1 MMIHIVFKK
10 YILIRMLMLAGSLL
24 FLLPSQALCS
34 GDIPLNKGAAATLT
48 NIDIADKGGPESSF
62 LNRQYSGAADS
73 NPSGKTLRAMAKASP
88 DSKASY
94 WAKMGTRLSI
104 QKGNGGE
111 TYGRARITL
120 YGLSCNGAVNTPRA
134 SAGKAT
140 LKLYISSAHNKTRT
154 ELNLLTASG
163 NGSEPKIFKKD
174 KTSGSVDVHVAAGD
188 TITVELELIA
198 SAGSGFQK
206 IPAEVD
212 FYTGQKKVTFE
223 GIRVDILN
231 TDAPLPIVAPPAKQ
245 VFFYDNN
252 RCLSTKSND
261 CLTLNKGEQIDDL
274 TQRSISQGVP
284 DTWNDRIACLKIG
297 PDVNRVIVYQSANFK
312 GKSRTFTRTD
322 SNPGG
327 VWSLQGNGWDKDIS
341 SIVVE

>member
-1 MMIHIVFKK
+1 MIHIVFKK

-88 DSKASY
+88 DSKACY
-94 WAKMGTRLSI
+94 WAKMGSRFSI

-111 TYGRARITL
+111 TYGKARITL
-120 YGLSCNGAVNTPRA
+120 YGLSCNGAVNTPRV

-140 LKLYISSAHNKTRT
+140 LKMYVSGTNNKNTT

-163 NGSEPKIFKKD
+163 NGSAPKTFQKD
-174 KTSGSVDVHVAAGD
+174 KITGSVDVHVAAGD

-198 SAGSGFQK
+198 SAGTGFQK

-212 FYTGQKKVTFE
+212 FYSGQKKATFE
-223 GIRVDILN
+223 GIRVEILS
-231 TDAPLPIVAPPAKQ
+231 TDAPIPITAPASQQ
-245 VFFYDNN
+245 VFFYDNS
-252 RCLSTKSND
+252 RCLNSKPD
-261 CLTLNKGEQIDDL
+261 ECLILNKGEQVDDL
-274 TQRSISQGVP
+274 ALRPISQAVP

-297 PDVNRVIVYQSANFK
+297 KDVSRVTVYQNASFK
-312 GKSRTFTRTD
+312 GKSRTFNRTD
-322 SNPGG
+322 SNPCG
-327 VWSLQGNGWDKDIS
+327 VWSLHGNGWDKDIS
-341 SIVVE
+341 SILVE